1 MKKEGEG
8 DLGLRVIRL
17 TLPKGM
23 RMQSIA
29 TVAPTA
35 APASPRPGSVRCVCN
50 VLFSHLIFPFA
61 PHSPSLSFLSSSI
74 PSRDK
79 KGLIVAGVTVKR
91 QGRKIMLFKDE
102 GSDQAYVK
110 IILCL
115 FLRKDQTVNK
125 LMWNCFV

>member
-17 TLPKGM
+17 TLPRGM
-23 RMQSIA
+23 RIQSRTTA
-29 TVAPTA
+29 APTA
-35 APASPRPGSVRCVCN
+35 APASPRPGSVRFIYN

-79 KGLIVAGVTVKR
+79 KGLIAAGVTYCEEAGKENHVVQR
-91 QGRKIMLFKDE
+91 
-102 GSDQAYVK
+102 
-110 IILCL
+110 
-115 FLRKDQTVNK
+115 
-125 LMWNCFV
+125 